1 MNSTYYSKAREVFS
15 EYQAMG
21 AGELPA
27 NPLSNL
33 QIRLFRWG
41 NQFKGLEGTIACTL
55 GQGEE
60 LGELVESVT
69 GSLDEE
75 TSFTPEKASV
85 WERNLLSGQKGA
97 ADDTVDAIADILVY
111 ATQMCTNLRL
121 DFGVLLQAGEA
132 LETELVKKGVHD
144 PASKD
149 LASIGW
155 SLLGLTAAVG
165 RIHHATLKNKQ
176 KIRGYDD
183 EVKYRTEVADS
194 TVHVGRFCTRICKAL
209 GLNVYEEY
217 IRISEKVMKRDWTK
231 NAVTGGQV

>member
-1 MNSTYYSKAREVFS
+1 MNPTYYAKSREVFS

-21 AGELPA
+21 AGELPE
-27 NPLSNL
+27 NKLSNL
-33 QIRLFRWG
+33 QIRLYRWG
-41 NQFKGLEGTIACTL
+41 NQFKGLEGGLATVL
-55 GQGEE
+55 GQCEE
-60 LGELVESVT
+60 LGELVESVA
-69 GSLDEE
+69 GSLDKEE
-75 TSFTPEKASV
+75 AFTPEQASL
-85 WERNLLSGQKGA
+85 WERNMLAGQKGA
-97 ADDTVDAIADILVY
+97 AEDTIDAIGDIMVY

-121 DFGVLLQAGEA
+121 DFGVLLQAGDA
-132 LETELVKKGVHD
+132 LETELVKRGVHD

-155 SLLGLTAAVG
+155 SLLGLMAAIG